1 MTRAIIVG
9 SGTEITGNRVT
20 TDMMAKIMDRS
31 DAWIR
36 ARRGVATRY
45 FVEPGTATS
54 DLGVAAARKALDHAQ
69 VKPEEID
76 LVVFATMTP
85 DHYFPG
91 CGGILQ
97 AKMGLRPVPSFGIR
111 QQCSGFL
118 YRLQPRGR
126 PVAAGRANT
135 PPPG

>member
-20 TDMMAKIMDRS
+20 NDMMAKIMDTS

-36 ARRGVATRY
+36 ERSGIATRY

-54 DLGVAAARKALDHAQ
+54 DLGVAAARKALDQAQ
-69 VKPEEID
+69 AKPEEID
-76 LVVFATMTP
+76 LVGFATLTP
-85 DHYFPG
+85 APYFPA

-97 AKMGLRPVPSFGIR
+97 AKMGL
-111 QQCSGFL
+111 
-118 YRLQPRGR
+118 
-126 PVAAGRANT
+126 
-135 PPPG
+135 PPGPCFD